1 MPLQVASDLWRPI
14 PERSKDYIC
23 TPKANGYQVRL
34 KPCVRQQFRQR
45 QPQKATRCSRN
56 LRPVRHPAPALQRE
70 ARDPHVASVQPP
82 LDLHNLDPFT
92 LPPTPVR
99 FHPWHPPLP
108 HRQSIHLTL
117 QLGQLDMSYSEH
129 DSFNSPSYSSSSSY
143 DSAGPYGTH
152 GMSGSGFT
160 SPESSSD
167 FLDSADY
174 GSVGPG
180 STATGRRSSGAAAAV
195 AAEAA
200 AAAGALCMELQIRT
214 AAMDRAAESGD
225 AAHAVYKGGL
235 DLSTARQLQ
244 VG

>member
-1 MPLQVASDLWRPI
+1 MPIKPSMPI
-14 PERSKDYIC
+14 RS
-23 TPKANGYQVRL
+23 N
-34 KPCVRQQFRQR
+34 
-45 QPQKATRCSRN
+45 
-56 LRPVRHPAPALQRE
+56 
-70 ARDPHVASVQPP
+70 
-82 LDLHNLDPFT
+82 
-92 LPPTPVR
+92 
-99 FHPWHPPLP
+99 PWPPLP
-108 HRQSIHLTL
+108 CPQSIHLTL
-117 QLGQLDMSYSEH
+117 QLGQLDMSYSEPY
-129 DSFNSPSYSSSSSY
+129 SFTSPPYSSSSAASSY
-143 DSAGPYGTH
+143 DSAGTFGTY

-167 FLDSADY
+167 FLDSAEY
-174 GSVGPG
+174 GGASSG
-180 STATGRRSSGAAAAV
+180 STAAGRRASGAAAAV